1 MMTISDTTVA
11 IIGAGY
17 MAKEHIKAFQSI
29 PGVAVRGIYSRTKE
43 RAQDLADEFAIPE
56 VSSSI
61 AELYEATKADLV
73 VVAVPELAA
82 KQVSFEC
89 FQHPWV
95 MLMEK
100 PVGYNYSQALEIEAE
115 AKKANRTVFVALNR
129 RFYSSTTTVLEVLE
143 KSESKRFIEV
153 FDQQDI
159 NLARSIGHPEQ
170 VVENWMYANSI
181 HLIDYLQLLGRGDV
195 VEVIPSASWNSEEP
209 TVVVATVRFSSGDV
223 GVYHGIWN
231 GPGPWAVNVTTHEHR
246 WEMRPLEQVVYQN
259 AGERVLN
266 KVEIDP
272 CDVEYKA
279 GIKAL
284 AEETVKAVKGLPTKA
299 VPLSVANIS
308 MKLVHDIYELKK

>member
-1 MMTISDTTVA
+1 MTISDTTVA
-11 IIGAGY
+11 IVGAGY
-17 MAKEHIKAFQSI
+17 MAKEHIKAFQSMS
-29 PGVAVRGIYSRTKE
+29 GVTVKGIYSRTKE
-43 RAQDLADEFAIPE
+43 RAQVLADEFAIPE

-61 AELYEATKADLV
+61 AELYEVTKADLV
-73 VVAVPELAA
+73 VVTVPELAA

-89 FQHPWV
+89 FQHPWM

-115 AKKANRTVFVALNR
+115 AKKANCSVFVALNR
-129 RFYSSTTTVLEVLE
+129 RFYSSTNSVMESLE
-143 KSESKRFIEV
+143 KNDSKRFIEV
-153 FDQQDI
+153 FDQQS
-159 NLARSIGHPEQ
+159 LEVARSIGHPED

-181 HLIDYLQLLGRGDV
+181 HLIDYLQLLGRGEV
-195 VEVIPSASWNSEEP
+195 VEVIPSVSWDPEDP

-223 GVYHGIWN
+223 GVYHGIWD
-231 GPGPWAVNVTTHEHR
+231 GPGPWAVNVTTSERR
-246 WEMRPLEQVVYQN
+246 WEMRPLEQAVYQN

-308 MKLVHDIYELKK
+308 MKLVYDIFELKK